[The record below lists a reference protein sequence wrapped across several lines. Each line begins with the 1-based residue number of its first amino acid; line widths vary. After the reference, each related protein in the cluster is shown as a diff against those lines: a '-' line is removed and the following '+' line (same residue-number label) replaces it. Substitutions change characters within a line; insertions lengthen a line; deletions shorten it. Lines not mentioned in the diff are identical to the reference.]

1 MRISRLAGR
10 PSVAGFTL
18 IEVMITVAII
28 AILAAIAIPNY
39 SDYVTRS
46 KIIDG
51 TTRMG
56 DVRTQME
63 KYFFDNRTY
72 SNAGVCGAQ
81 PAIIAY
87 SADPASDFTMT
98 CPPGLLTATTYT
110 LQVDGRA
117 ARGMAGFRYTV
128 DQANQKVTV
137 GVPAGWAGAG
147 NLCWVLKK
155 DGSC

>member
-1 MRISRLAGR
+1 MRISRFAGR

-18 IEVMITVAII
+18 IEVMIVVAVV
-28 AILAAIAIPNY
+28 AILAAIAIPSY
-39 SDYVTRS
+39 SDYVKRS
-46 KIIDG
+46 KIMG
-51 TTRMG
+51 ATTRMG

-81 PAIIAY
+81 PAITAY
-87 SADPASDFTMT
+87 NTDPASDFTMS
-98 CPPGLLTATTYT
+98 CPPAALTAATYT
-110 LQVDGRA
+110 IQVDGLA

-137 GVPAGWAGAG
+137 SVPAGWAGAG

>member
-1 MRISRLAGR
+1 MRISRFAGR
-10 PSVAGFTL
+10 PSAAGFTL

-39 SDYVTRS
+39 SDYITRS

-81 PAIIAY
+81 PAITAY
-87 SADPASDFTMT
+87 NADPASDFTMS
-98 CPPGLLTATTYT
+98 CPPAALTAATYT
-110 LQVDGRA
+110 IQVDGRP
-117 ARGMAGFRYTV
+117 ARGMTGFTYTV

-137 GVPAGWAGAG
+137 SVPPGWAGAG
-147 NLCWVLKK
+147 TPCWVLKK
-155 DGSC
+155 SGSC